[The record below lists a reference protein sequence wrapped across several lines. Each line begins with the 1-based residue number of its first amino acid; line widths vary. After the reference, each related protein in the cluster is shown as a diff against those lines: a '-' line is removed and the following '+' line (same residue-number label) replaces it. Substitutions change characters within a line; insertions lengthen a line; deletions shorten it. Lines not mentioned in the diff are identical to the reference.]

1 MKREF
6 KTKQALRGILALLCL
21 ACILAFALWPRFRGT
36 ALSQA
41 TVEPTAVP
49 VSESAGEAPSDET
62 SGLTF
67 GKTLASLFAEISA
80 QEKTDALILSELHS
94 GAYTAEE
101 PLLLDNP
108 YGSSPLTALA
118 VFCTEEPARVAIRV
132 HGKTSDAD
140 ITNDFPA
147 LETEHLIPIY
157 GLYADDQNTVTLTVT
172 TEDGQETET
181 SVSIQTDA
189 IDPNTIGN
197 INIQTEIRNAA
208 HMSSGLTFLYSRK
221 LAFDAH
227 GDIRWTN
234 DTWAAAPAVLYNY
247 EDGTYIT
254 HYGSYLE
261 GDVLFLERNF
271 LGKFL
276 RVWYSPYGVHHDITQ
291 GENGN
296 LLVTGSHGAAIEDFI
311 YELDAN
317 TGEIVHTLDLKTI
330 LPRSSERINAAQK
343 AQNILS
349 ENWTMSPA
357 DWFHLNA
364 IVWDGSDVILSGR
377 HSSAVVK
384 MAWPSGEIKWILAS
398 PYGWL
403 PMYQKYLLTPA
414 EGQAEFEWP
423 YWQHAPMLLPDQ
435 DKNPDTEDLL
445 LFDNGSVRFGEA
457 DVQKDLLTGDLSSI
471 RNYSRLVQYRIDEKA
486 GTIRQ
491 IWQYGKECGEELY
504 TERCGD
510 ADMLP
515 NGNRL
520 GFFYVENDF
529 SEEASAH
536 VVMREVSTSGTLIW
550 EALLTAENGVLEG
563 YRASRLSIYHENDQ
577 DLQLG
582 QPTQILIPDTVL
594 NANGVTLP

>member
-1 MKREF
+1 MKRKF
-6 KTKQALRGILALLCL
+6 TVKLALRGILALLCL
-21 ACILAFALWPRFRGT
+21 ACILAYALWPRLSGT
-36 ALSQA
+36 APGEA
-41 TVEPTAVP
+41 AAEPAAP
-49 VSESAGEAPSDET
+49 VSESANGDAT

-67 GKTLASLFAEISA
+67 GESLTALLADISA
-80 QEKTDALILSELHS
+80 QEKTDSLILSELHS
-94 GAYTAEE
+94 GAYTPEE

-108 YGSSPLTALA
+108 YGCSPLTALA
-118 VFCTEEPARVAIRV
+118 VFTTAEPARVSICV

-157 GLYADDQNTVTLTVT
+157 GLYEDHQNTVTLTVT
-172 TEDGQETET
+172 TEGGQKTET
-181 SVSIQTDA
+181 TVSIQTDA
-189 IDPNTIGN
+189 IDPNAVGN
-197 INIQTEIRNAA
+197 IILQTEIRDAA
-208 HMSSGLTFLYSRK
+208 QMSPGLTFLFEHK

-234 DTWAAAPAVLYNY
+234 NTWVTPPTTLYNY

-261 GDVLFLERNF
+261 GDVLLLERNF

-276 RVWYSPYGVHHDITQ
+276 RVWYSPYGVHHDIAQ

-296 LLVTGSHGAAIEDFI
+296 LLVTGSHGAATEDLV

-317 TGEIVHTLDLKTI
+317 TGEIVHTLDLKTV

-349 ENWTMSPA
+349 ESWSISPA

-364 IVWDGSDVILSGR
+364 IVWDGSNVILSGR

-384 MAWPSGEIKWILAS
+384 MSWPSGEIKWILAS

-414 EGQAEFEWP
+414 EGQADFEWP

-471 RNYSRLVQYRIDEKA
+471 PNYSRLVQYRIDEKA

-491 IWQYGKECGEELY
+491 IWQYGKERGEELY

-510 ADMLP
+510 ADWLP

-536 VVMREVSTSGTLIW
+536 AVMREVSASGTLIW

-563 YRASRLSIYHENDQ
+563 YRASRLPIYHDCDQ
-577 DLQLG
+577 ALALG
-582 QPTQILIPDTVL
+582 QATKVLIPDAVL
-594 NANGVTLP
+594 KANGVTLP